1 MLLTLVIHD
10 RFAEVEAVAVLTLF
24 VMKYRLRLKE
34 EPQHAH
40 ETFEQK
46 KARILAVHAGLT
58 TTYVV
63 IPLHCVL
70 CSLIKFASPGKI
82 PLVFERRA

>member
-1 MLLTLVIHD
+1 MHWSQVKSSRHYSRTMLLILILHD

-46 KARILAVHAGLT
+46 KTRILAVHAGLT

-63 IPLHCVL
+63 N
-70 CSLIKFASPGKI
+70 STA
-82 PLVFERRA
+82 RAIV